1 MEISKIGRYE
11 IIEKLGEGAMGVVY
25 KGRDTAISRIVA
37 IKSIKLQEAASTPNE
52 NASVDR
58 FCQEAR
64 IAGQLTHPNITTI
77 YDVGEY
83 EGTHFIVMEYIDGIP
98 LTDVIIEKKSLSF
111 KEKIN
116 IVILMARA
124 LSYAHQRGVVHRDIK
139 PANIMLLDDLQIKI
153 MDFGIAKLASK
164 DALLKTQPGLIL
176 GTPSYMSPEQL
187 SGEELD
193 RQTDIFSIG
202 VLSYE
207 LLTGK
212 RPFQGENL
220 AALIKNIVYENPQP
234 LSKFCSQI
242 PGEAEKII
250 MKSLEKSKEQRY
262 QTASEYADDLELFL
276 NKAEMVSTKNI
287 PAARGYDKKKLI
299 QSLKKNYT
307 FFSDFTDAE
316 LQHIFKISAKKTFRK
331 DEVIFKEGT
340 IGNQMYIIISGEII
354 IKKKFNNNETILNT
368 LKAGDSFGEMAIID
382 FSTRYATATAKS
394 DSILIAINEVILR
407 NSQPML
413 CLKLFKNL
421 SSTLSEKLK
430 KSDATINEL
439 RMKLKNLTGSPG

>member
-1 MEISKIGRYE
+1 MGISKIGRYE

-25 KGRDTAISRIVA
+25 KGRDTAINRIVA

-77 YDVGEY
+77 YDVGEC

-116 IVILMARA
+116 VVILMARA

-212 RPFQGENL
+212 RPFQGENF

-234 LSKFCSQI
+234 LSKFYSRI

-250 MKSLEKSKEQRY
+250 MKSLEKSKDQRY

-316 LQHIFKISAKKTFRK
+316 LQHIFKISTKKTFRK

-394 DSILIAINEVILR
+394 DSILIAISEVILR

>member
-1 MEISKIGRYE
+1 MGISKIGRYE

-25 KGRDTAISRIVA
+25 KGRDTAINRIVA
-37 IKSIKLQEAASTPNE
+37 IKSIKLQEATSTPNE
-52 NASVDR
+52 SASVKR
-58 FCQEAR
+58 FYQEAR

-77 YDVGEY
+77 YDVGEF

-111 KEKIN
+111 REKIN
-116 IVILMARA
+116 ILILMARA

-139 PANIMLLDDLQIKI
+139 PANIMLPDDLQIKI

-176 GTPSYMSPEQL
+176 GTPFYMSPEQL

-212 RPFQGENL
+212 RPFQGENI
-220 AALIKNIVYENPQP
+220 AVLIKNIVYEKPQP
-234 LSKFCSQI
+234 LSKLNSKI
-242 PGEAEKII
+242 PNEIEKIVL
-250 MKSLEKSKEQRY
+250 KSLEKNKEQRY

-276 NKAEMVSTKNI
+276 NQAEMVTTKNI

-299 QSLKKNYT
+299 QSLKKNYV

-316 LQHIFKISAKKTFRK
+316 LQHIFRISSKKTFRK
-331 DEVIFKEGT
+331 GKVVFSEGT
-340 IGNQMYIIISGEII
+340 IGNQLYIIISGEII
-354 IKKKFNNNETILNT
+354 ITKKFNNNETILNT

-394 DSILIAINEVILR
+394 DSILIAISEVILR

-439 RMKLKNLTGSPG
+439 RRKLKI